1 MQLPHLR
8 RQKRTID
15 LSSIAGRFS
24 TGVASINATVEPRAV
39 YWDQWNKANLSGD
52 GPLWVAL
59 GDSVTQ
65 GIGSSNPQ
73 TSYVHIILERLR
85 TRTGKDWRLINLSMS
100 GGRFLDVV
108 ERQLP
113 IIEDYQLQPSLIT
126 TIIGSNEK
134 NTISPLR
141 CRCSELTAS
150 AIINPNNITKGVTT
164 MT

>member
-1 MQLPHLR
+1 M
-8 RQKRTID
+8 
-15 LSSIAGRFS
+15 
-24 TGVASINATVEPRAV
+24 EPRAV
-39 YWDQWNKANLSGD
+39 YWDQWNKTNLSAD

-85 TRTGKDWRLINLSMS
+85 MRTGKDWRLINLSMS

-113 IIEDYQLQPSLIT
+113 IIEDYQLQPSLVT
-126 TIIGSNEK
+126 TIIGSNDLMWRRDKESILNDAK
-134 NTISPLR
+134 RTINSLPLGSYLSKVSAAR
-141 CRCSELTAS
+141 KGKRNGSS
-150 AIINPNNITKGVTT
+150 AINHLAPIRGIHLFNA
-164 MT
+164 